1 MAKNIGREAL
11 ILKKRRKELGLTQTE
26 IAEAIGVQL
35 QHYQMFEYGT
45 RKVSTSSMIL
55 GLRLCA
61 ALELEPYELVFEKES
76 DWVKKVSKVWNVHF
90 VDSL

>member
-26 IAEAIGVQL
+26 IAEVIGVQL

-76 DWVKKVSKVWNVHF
+76 DWVKKVSKV
-90 VDSL
+90 

>member
-76 DWVKKVSKVWNVHF
+76 DWVKNVSKV
-90 VDSL
+90 

>member
-11 ILKKRRKELGLTQTE
+11 ILKKRRKELGLTQTDV
-26 IAEAIGVQL
+26 ADAIGVQL
-35 QHYQMFEYGT
+35 QQYQMFEYGT

-61 ALELEPYELVFEKES
+61 ALELDPYEMVFEKES
-76 DWVKKVSKVWNVHF
+76 DWVKKVSKV
-90 VDSL
+90 

>member
-1 MAKNIGREAL
+1 MAKNIGREAM

-26 IAEAIGVQL
+26 VADAIGIQL
-35 QHYQMFEYGT
+35 QQYQMFEYGT

-61 ALELEPYELVFEKES
+61 ALELKPYELVFEKES
-76 DWVKKVSKVWNVHF
+76 DWVKKVSKI
-90 VDSL
+90 

>member
-1 MAKNIGREAL
+1 MAKNIGREAM

-26 IAEAIGVQL
+26 VADAIGIQL
-35 QHYQMFEYGT
+35 QQYQLFEYGT

-61 ALELEPYELVFEKES
+61 ALELKPYELVFEKES
-76 DWVKKVSKVWNVHF
+76 DWVKKVSKV
-90 VDSL
+90 

>member
-11 ILKKRRKELGLTQTE
+11 ILKKRRKELGLTQSDV
-26 IAEAIGVQL
+26 ADAIGVQL

-76 DWVKKVSKVWNVHF
+76 DWVKKVSKV
-90 VDSL
+90 

>member
-1 MAKNIGREAL
+1 MVKNIGREAL
-11 ILKKRRKELGLTQTE
+11 ILKKRRKELGLTQTDV
-26 IAEAIGVQL
+26 ADAIGVQL
-35 QHYQMFEYGT
+35 QQYQKFEYGT

-76 DWVKKVSKVWNVHF
+76 DWVKKVSKV
-90 VDSL
+90 

>member
-1 MAKNIGREAL
+1 MARNIGREAL
-11 ILKKRRKELGLTQTE
+11 ILNKRRKELWLTQTE
-26 IAEAIGVQL
+26 IAEAIVVQL

-76 DWVKKVSKVWNVHF
+76 DKVSKV
-90 VDSL
+90 

>member
-1 MAKNIGREAL
+1 MAKNIGREAP

-35 QHYQMFEYGT
+35 QQYQMFEYGT

-76 DWVKKVSKVWNVHF
+76 DWVKKVSKV
-90 VDSL
+90 

>member
-1 MAKNIGREAL
+1 MAKNIGREAM

-26 IAEAIGVQL
+26 VADAIGIQL
-35 QHYQMFEYGT
+35 QQYQMFEYGT

-61 ALELEPYELVFEKES
+61 ALELKPYELVFEKES
-76 DWVKKVSKVWNVHF
+76 DWVKNVSNV
-90 VDSL
+90 

>member
-1 MAKNIGREAL
+1 MAKNIGREAM

-26 IAEAIGVQL
+26 VADAIGIQM
-35 QHYQMFEYGT
+35 QQYQMFEYGT

-61 ALELEPYELVFEKES
+61 ALELKPYELVFEKES
-76 DWVKKVSKVWNVHF
+76 DWVKKVSKV
-90 VDSL
+90 

>member
-11 ILKKRRKELGLTQTE
+11 ILKKRRKDLGLTQSE
-26 IAEAIGVQL
+26 VAEAIGIQL
-35 QHYQMFEYGT
+35 QQYQMFEYGT

-61 ALELEPYELVFEKES
+61 VLELKPYELVFEKES
-76 DWVKKVSKVWNVHF
+76 DWVKKVSKV
-90 VDSL
+90 

>member
-26 IAEAIGVQL
+26 IAEAIGLQL

-61 ALELEPYELVFEKES
+61 VLELKPYELVFEKES
-76 DWVKKVSKVWNVHF
+76 DWVKKVSKV
-90 VDSL
+90 

>member
-1 MAKNIGREAL
+1 MAKNIGREAM

-26 IAEAIGVQL
+26 VADAIGIQL
-35 QHYQMFEYGT
+35 QQYQMFEYGT

-61 ALELEPYELVFEKES
+61 ALELKPYELVFEKES
-76 DWVKKVSKVWNVHF
+76 DWVKKISKV
-90 VDSL
+90 

>member
-1 MAKNIGREAL
+1 MAKNIGREAQ
-11 ILKKRRKELGLTQTE
+11 ILKKRRKELGLTQTDV
-26 IAEAIGVQL
+26 ADAIGVQL
-35 QHYQMFEYGT
+35 QQYQMFEYGT

-76 DWVKKVSKVWNVHF
+76 DWVKKVSKV
-90 VDSL
+90 

>member
-1 MAKNIGREAL
+1 MAKNIGREAV
-11 ILKKRRKELGLTQTE
+11 ILKKRRKELGLTQTDV
-26 IAEAIGVQL
+26 ADAIGVQL
-35 QHYQMFEYGT
+35 QQYQMFEYGT

-76 DWVKKVSKVWNVHF
+76 DWVKKVSKV
-90 VDSL
+90 

>member
-1 MAKNIGREAL
+1 MARNIGREAL
-11 ILKKRRKELGLTQTE
+11 ILNKRRKELWLTQTE

-76 DWVKKVSKVWNVHF
+76 DKVSKV
-90 VDSL
+90 

>member
-1 MAKNIGREAL
+1 MAKNIEREAL
-11 ILKKRRKELGLTQTE
+11 ILKKRRTELGLTQNE

-35 QHYQMFEYGT
+35 QQYQMFEYGT

-61 ALELEPYELVFEKES
+61 ALELDLYELVFEKES
-76 DWVKKVSKVWNVHF
+76 DWVK
-90 VDSL
+90 

>member
-1 MAKNIGREAL
+1 MAKNIGREAM

-26 IAEAIGVQL
+26 VADAIGIQL
-35 QHYQMFEYGT
+35 QQYQMFEYGT

-61 ALELEPYELVFEKES
+61 ALELKPYELVFEKEA
-76 DWVKKVSKVWNVHF
+76 DWVKKVSKV
-90 VDSL
+90 

>member
-1 MAKNIGREAL
+1 MVKNIGREAL
-11 ILKKRRKELGLTQTE
+11 ILKKRRKELGLTQSE

-35 QHYQMFEYGT
+35 QQYQMFEYGT

-76 DWVKKVSKVWNVHF
+76 DWVKKVSKV
-90 VDSL
+90 